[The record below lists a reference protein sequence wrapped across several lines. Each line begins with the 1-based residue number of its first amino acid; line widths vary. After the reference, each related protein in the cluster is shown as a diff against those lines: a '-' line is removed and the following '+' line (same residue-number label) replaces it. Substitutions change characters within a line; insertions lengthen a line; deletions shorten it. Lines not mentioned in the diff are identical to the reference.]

1 LSLSGANCTLSALA
15 LKNNIR
21 PVLAIIAGLMI
32 AASFPKIGLAGLA
45 WVAPGLMLASAL
57 GATGGQAFRLGWLAG
72 FANWLAAAYWI
83 LLIPV
88 PIAPI
93 VGWLLLGA
101 FLGLYSGT
109 WLWLAWKLFPI
120 PVASA
125 RTWTE
130 RLDLFLSAPW
140 RQRLLWSIAC
150 AALWV
155 AWEMAQARFLTG
167 FPWDPLGASQ
177 YQMLPLIQIASITA
191 AYGVSFVIVW
201 FSVALFC
208 GVAMTI
214 RRPHQRWAGLR
225 EVFLP
230 VLALASVISFG
241 VSRINQYIPPPTRLK
256 VALVQPSI
264 PQTQIWDPE
273 ADIPRFRQLL
283 SLSEAALS
291 EKPQLLL
298 WPEAAVPSYFRWN
311 TNRIGG
317 ITVLEVIGDLAR
329 RHKVWIVMGAD
340 DLEPSAENPEQI
352 NYFNSSFVVSPSGE
366 IGEQYRKRRL
376 VMFGEYV
383 PLARWLPFLKD
394 FTGVHGAFTPGT
406 KPVQF
411 RLGDVTASVLICF
424 EDVFAHL
431 AREHVTPDTD
441 FLLNLTNNGWFGE
454 SAAQWQ
460 HAITAIFRAV
470 ENRTPLVRCAN
481 NGLTCWVDPTGKMHE
496 VYFADS
502 NNIYK
507 AGYKIAEVSIL
518 GGKKRDLTFYTRHG
532 DWFGWGCVALS
543 LVLLAASI
551 YRTRARSMPLA
562 ERN

>member
-1 LSLSGANCTLSALA
+1 
-15 LKNNIR
+15 
-21 PVLAIIAGLMI
+21 MI
-32 AASFPKIGLAGLA
+32 AASFPKIGLVGMA
-45 WVAPGLMLASAL
+45 WVAPGLMLLSAL

-93 VGWLLLGA
+93 VGWLLLSS
-101 FLGLYSGT
+101 FLGLYSGG
-109 WLWLAWKLFPI
+109 WLWLAWKMFPTSLL
-120 PVASA
+120 SA

-130 RLDLFLSAPW
+130 RIDLFLSTSWPK
-140 RQRLLWSIAC
+140 RLLWSMGC

-155 AWEMAQARFLTG
+155 AWEMMQARFITG
-167 FPWDPLGASQ
+167 FPWNLLGASQ

-191 AYGVSFVIVW
+191 VYGVSFMIVW
-201 FSVALFC
+201 FSVGLFC

-225 EVFLP
+225 EMFLP
-230 VLALASVISFG
+230 LLVLACVISFG
-241 VSRINQYIPPPTRLK
+241 VSQISKYVPPPNHIK
-256 VALVQPSI
+256 IALIQPSI

-291 EKPQLLL
+291 EKPRLLV

-317 ITVLEVIGDLAR
+317 VTVLDAIADLAR
-329 RHKVWIVMGAD
+329 RHKVWIVTGAD
-340 DLEPSAENPEQI
+340 DLEPSTENPEKI
-352 NYFNSSFVVSPSGE
+352 NYFNSSFVISPSGE
-366 IGEQYRKRRL
+366 IVEQYRKRRL

-394 FTGVHGAFTPGT
+394 FTGVHGEFTPGT
-406 KPVQF
+406 KPIQF
-411 RLGDVTASVLICF
+411 RLGDVATSVLICF
-424 EDVFAHL
+424 EDVFAHI
-431 AREHVTPDTD
+431 AREHVTSDTD

-460 HAITAIFRAV
+460 HAVTAIFRAV

-481 NGLTCWVDPTGKMHE
+481 NGLTCWVNANGKLHDT
-496 VYFADS
+496 YFPDS
-502 NNIYK
+502 PNIYK
-507 AGYKIAEVSIL
+507 AGYKIVEVPTL
-518 GGKKRDLTFYTRHG
+518 GAQKRHLTFYTRKG
-532 DWFGWGCVALS
+532 DWFGWSCVGVS
-543 LVLLAASI
+543 LLLLAASI
-551 YRTRARSMPLA
+551 YNTRARSIPLA
-562 ERN
+562 ERI